1 MNRMHALNSAT
12 PWYREPW
19 PWLLMSGP
27 AIVIVAGF
35 VTLYL
40 AISRADPMVVDNYYK
55 EGLAINRVLERDR
68 VASSKGYRAQVLVS
82 TDRKRLRVQLHG
94 NDVLPAQLRLH
105 FIHPTKGGLD
115 REVLLQQ
122 TQAGWYEGRVQLA
135 QSVRWDVELGDL
147 QQQWRLSGDWY
158 PSDAAFTLAPRSG

>member
-1 MNRMHALNSAT
+1 MTQTHALRSAT

-19 PWLLMSGP
+19 PWLLMAGP
-27 AIVIVAGF
+27 GIVIVASF

-82 TDRKRLRVQLHG
+82 ADHTRLRVHVQS
-94 NDVLPAQLRLH
+94 NDALPAQLRLRL
-105 FIHPTKGGLD
+105 IHPTKGGLD
-115 REVLLQQ
+115 RELVLQQ
-122 TQAGWYEGRVQLA
+122 TQAGWYEGSVQLV

-158 PSDAAFTLAPRSG
+158 PSDAAFTLEPRDG

>member
-1 MNRMHALNSAT
+1 MSRMHALNSAT

-68 VASSKGYRAQVLVS
+68 MASAKAYRAQVLVS
-82 TDRKRLRVQLHG
+82 NDRKRLRVQLQG
-94 NDVLPAQLRLH
+94 NDALPAQLRLH

-122 TQAGWYEGRVQLA
+122 TQPGWYEGSVQLA
-135 QSVRWDVELGDL
+135 PSVRWDVELGDL
-147 QQQWRLSGDWY
+147 QRQWRLSADWY
-158 PSDAAFTLAPRSG
+158 PSDATFTLEPRRG

>member
-1 MNRMHALNSAT
+1 MSRMHALNSAT

-40 AISRADPMVVDNYYK
+40 AFSRADPMVVDNYYK
-55 EGLAINRVLERDR
+55 EGLAINRMLERDR
-68 VASSKGYRAQVLVS
+68 MASSRDYRAQVLVS
-82 TDRKRLRVQLHG
+82 TDRSRLRVQLHG
-94 NDVLPAQLRLH
+94 NGPLPAQLSLH
-105 FIHPTKGGLD
+105 FIHPTRGGLD

-122 TQAGWYEGRVQLA
+122 TQPGWYEGSVQLA
-135 QSVRWDVELGDL
+135 PAVRWDVELGDP
-147 QQQWRLSGDWY
+147 QRQWRLTADWY
-158 PSDAAFTLAPRSG
+158 PSDATFALEPRRG